1 MTTQAAKRAK
11 PKEGAN
17 RGNAGKGRP
26 KGSPNKATQ
35 DVRKAIAAFAE
46 GTAAEFSQWIQTLA
60 YGDGD
65 QVKPD
70 PGKAADLWLKAIE
83 YHIPKLG
90 RVEHTGD
97 GGGPLVVEVVRFG
110 SNPATQ

>member
-1 MTTQAAKRAK
+1 MTTQTTSRAK
-11 PKEGAN
+11 PKVGKN
-17 RGNAGKGRP
+17 TGNAGKGRP

-35 DVRKAIAAFAE
+35 DVRKAISAFAE
-46 GTAAEFSQWIQTLA
+46 GTAAQFAEWIQTVA

-83 YHIPKLG
+83 YHVPKLG
-90 RVEHTGD
+90 RTEHVGE
-97 GGGPLVVEVVRFG
+97 GGGPMQHRVEMVIVD
-110 SNPATQ
+110 SQL

>member
-1 MTTQAAKRAK
+1 MTAE
-11 PKEGAN
+11 PKEGPN

-26 KGSPNKATQ
+26 KGSPNKATT

-46 GTAAEFSQWIQTLA
+46 GNAAFFAEWIHTLA

-70 PGKAADLWLKAIE
+70 PGKAADLYLKAIE

-90 RVEHTGD
+90 RTEHVGD
-97 GGGPLVVEVVRFG
+97 NGGAMKFEVSAPWLQQAIEQR
-110 SNPATQ
+110 NK

>member
-1 MTTQAAKRAK
+1 MTTQTTSRAK
-11 PKEGAN
+11 PKVGAN
-17 RGNAGKGRP
+17 TGNAGKGRP

-46 GTAAEFSQWIQTLA
+46 GTAEQFAEWIQTLA

-90 RVEHTGD
+90 RVEHTGE

-110 SNPATQ
+110 KD

>member
-1 MTTQAAKRAK
+1 MTTLKTTRAK
-11 PKEGAN
+11 QPKVGTN
-17 RGNAGKGRP
+17 TGNAGKGRP
-26 KGSPNKATQ
+26 KGSPNKATT

-46 GTAAEFSQWIQTLA
+46 GTADQFHEWIQTLA

-90 RVEHTGD
+90 RVEHTGE
-97 GGGPLVVEVVRFG
+97 GGGPMVVEIVRFG
-110 SNPATQ
+110 KNPTA

>member
-1 MTTQAAKRAK
+1 MTTQTTSRAK
-11 PKEGAN
+11 PKVGAN
-17 RGNAGKGRP
+17 TGNAGKGRP

-46 GTAAEFSQWIQTLA
+46 GTADQFSEWIQTLA

-83 YHIPKLG
+83 YHVPKLG
-90 RVEHTGD
+90 RVEHTGE

-110 SNPATQ
+110 KN